1 MNRFANLL
9 AWGLVGGA
17 LAVGCGTDTP
27 NSGGGGVET
36 GDLTVLLSST
46 DGSTLVAARVW
57 VLDDPGD
64 SGAAVALD
72 SAVVGTTGAVAF
84 PALDRE
90 TGVEAWSG
98 DTLAALER
106 SRARLP
112 GDTVRLKLVR
122 PVPVKLP
129 CAPYA
134 GMTIHQPGS
143 ARRWQ
148 VPASCVDSFQVP
160 VVPPA
165 KLLRAVPA
173 SPPYR
178 PEIILLEAAKSPE

>member
-1 MNRFANLL
+1 MNRFASMFG
-9 AWGLVGGA
+9 WGLAGCA
-17 LAVGCGTDTP
+17 LAVGCGSGSP

-64 SGAAVALD
+64 SSAAVALD
-72 SAVVGTTGAVAF
+72 SAVAGTTGVVAF

-106 SRARLP
+106 ARARVP
-112 GDTVRLKLVR
+112 GDTVRLQLVR
-122 PVPVKLP
+122 PETVKLP
-129 CAPYA
+129 CSAYA

-143 ARRWQ
+143 ARRWL
-148 VPASCVDSFQVP
+148 VPTSCVDSFQVP

-165 KLLRAVPA
+165 KLLRAVPS

-178 PEIILLEAAKSPE
+178 PEIILLEALRSP